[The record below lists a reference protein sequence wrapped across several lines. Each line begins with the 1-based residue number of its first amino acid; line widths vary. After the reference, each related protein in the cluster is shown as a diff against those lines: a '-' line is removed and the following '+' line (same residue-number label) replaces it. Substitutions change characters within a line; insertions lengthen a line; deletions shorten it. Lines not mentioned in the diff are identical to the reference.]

1 MSMGQQLL
9 GRNDEG
15 QSKLSVALF
24 WLMRAAAYVL
34 AVLILTLEFCFDVA
48 VEPTFYRV
56 VVSLDMILVLGF
68 LLELAWRIYAS
79 RAHWLRF
86 IADERIDVLVAFI
99 ALLLLHQ
106 PRIAAVVVIARLVAR
121 FLDMVLETQLA
132 KKAIHAANLHPSQ
145 TLALSFVGLIL
156 FGTILLLFPAATV
169 NGRGMPFF
177 DALFTMTS
185 AACVVGLSVVD
196 FTSHFTFFGQAV
208 ILVAIQLGG
217 LGIMLLSVAFAVLVG
232 GYVPSRREAGYKE
245 MFDVTQVEGLKAL
258 VASVAATTLV
268 AEGIGVLVLFFLW
281 RDDIPFV
288 SERLWWAVFHSI
300 SAFCNAGFSLSPNSL
315 HRFADSPGVLAV
327 VMLLMTVGGLG
338 FFVVRDLM
346 NANVWKVF
354 QPMAIWRRLHVQ
366 TKVVLLATLVLDLG
380 GMLIFLFLEFDGVL
394 REFAPAAKV
403 YAAFF
408 QSVAP
413 RTSGFSIVSV
423 SDLGPATAFF
433 VMILMFIGAS
443 PGSTGGGVKTT
454 TAAVALAALRA
465 MFLARDDVE
474 LMGRRVP
481 DSTVSRSLSII
492 IVSAIVLAV
501 ALMGLVATQAAPF
514 EHLMFEAVS
523 AFSTVGL
530 SMNTTGRLSEG
541 GKILIIC
548 LMYIGRIGPLTMALA
563 VGGRRLRKGF
573 QYPEERIAVG

>member
-1 MSMGQQLL
+1 MGWQQKIL
-9 GRNDEG
+9 GENSDG
-15 QSKLSVALF
+15 KSKLVVVLF
-24 WLMRAAAYVL
+24 WLLQAVACLLALVVL
-34 AVLILTLEFCFDVA
+34 TIEFCFDVA
-48 VEPTFYRV
+48 SQPVFYRIV
-56 VVSLDMILVLGF
+56 VLLDFLLVFGF
-68 LLELAWRIYAS
+68 LFGLGWRIYLS
-79 RAHWLRF
+79 RDHLMRFAAH
-86 IADERIDVLVAFI
+86 ERVDILVASA

-106 PRIAAVVVIARLVAR
+106 PRIAAAIVIARLIAR
-121 FLDMVLETQLA
+121 FLELVLETPLA
-132 KKAIHAANLHPSQ
+132 KKVIHAANLHPSQ
-145 TLALSFVGLIL
+145 TLALSFIALIL
-156 FGTILLLFPAATV
+156 FGTVLLLFPAATV

-196 FTSHFTFFGQAV
+196 FTTHFTLFGQAV
-208 ILVAIQLGG
+208 ILIAIQLGG

-258 VASVAATTLV
+258 VASVAATTFF
-268 AEGIGVLVLFFLW
+268 AETLGALILFVLW
-281 RDDIPFV
+281 QDDIPFV

-315 HRFADSPGVLAV
+315 HRFANSPAVLSTI
-327 VMLLMTVGGLG
+327 MLLMTVGGLG

-346 NANVWKVF
+346 NAKVWKVF

-380 GMLIFLFLEFDGVL
+380 GMLVFLFLEFDGVL
-394 REFAPAAKV
+394 RDFAPAAKV
-403 YAAFF
+403 YAALF
-408 QSVAP
+408 QAVVP
-413 RTSGFSIVSV
+413 RTSGFSIVNMA
-423 SDLGPATAFF
+423 DLGPATALF

-454 TAAVALAALRA
+454 TTAVALAALRA
-465 MFLARDDVE
+465 MFLARKDVE

-481 DSTVSRSLSII
+481 DATVSRSLSII
-492 IVSAIVLAV
+492 IVSAIFLAV
-501 ALMGLVATQAAPF
+501 ALMGLVATEVAPF

-530 SMNTTGRLSEG
+530 SMNTTSHLNES

-563 VGGRRLRKGF
+563 VGGRRARRGF